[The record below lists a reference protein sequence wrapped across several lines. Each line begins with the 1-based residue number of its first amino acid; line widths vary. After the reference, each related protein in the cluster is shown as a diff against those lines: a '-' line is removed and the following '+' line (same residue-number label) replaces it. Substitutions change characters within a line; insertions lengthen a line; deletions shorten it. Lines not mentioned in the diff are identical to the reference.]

1 MSSME
6 TAAAFPLRAPPKL
19 VTRLTIVHLVEMILG
34 GILMVFV
41 VLPSIFRFSLVS
53 ASFWQIYGR
62 FYVTGL
68 FGTFFYVALT
78 LPLSVVLGFL
88 MGWARVSRIRVFS
101 WPASLYV
108 NVFRGLPPLIL
119 VIFASLFGTNLV
131 PQPIMDRF
139 LSGFRRGDIAV
150 GLAAIAIGMHSSAY
164 QAEIFRA
171 GFQSVPKGQQ
181 EAAQALGLRP
191 WQGMMHVILPQ
202 TFRLSLPPLGNE
214 FAVLIKDTSI
224 LAAISGTELVAKS
237 RDLLGILP
245 ASGFPIV
252 WIFAVWT
259 VVALTYFVLTYSV
272 TRGLRLLERKFH
284 TPGLESISL

>member
-1 MSSME
+1 MD
-6 TAAAFPLRAPPKL
+6 TAAAFPPRRASAFATK
-19 VTRLTIVHLVEMILG
+19 VRLLHIVEMIVA
-34 GILMVFV
+34 GILLVFV
-41 VLPSIFRFSLVS
+41 ILPAAFGFSLLN
-53 ASFWQIYGR
+53 AGFWRVYGR

-88 MGWARVSRIRVFS
+88 MGWARVSRTRILS
-101 WPASLYV
+101 WPSSLYV
-108 NVFRGLPPLIL
+108 NLFRGLPPLIL
-119 VIFASLFGTNLV
+119 VIFASLFGTQLV
-131 PQPIMDRF
+131 PQPIVDRF
-139 LSGFRRGDIAV
+139 LAGFRRGDIAV
-150 GLAAIAIGMHSSAY
+150 GIAAIAVGMHSSAY

-171 GFQSVPKGQQ
+171 GFQSVPKGQL

-191 WQGMMHVILPQ
+191 WQGMRYVILPQ

-224 LAAISGTELVAKS
+224 LAAIAGIELTAKS

-259 VVALTYFVLTYSV
+259 VVALTYFVLTFSV
-272 TRGLRLLERKFH
+272 TRGLRLLEQRFH
-284 TPGLESISL
+284 TPGLEGVSL

>member
-150 GLAAIAIGMHSSAY
+150 GLAAIAIAMHSSAY

-202 TFRLSLPPLGNE
+202 TFRLSLRPLEMSSRSSSKTPPFSRPSPGPNLLRKG
-214 FAVLIKDTSI
+214 
-224 LAAISGTELVAKS
+224 AACSG
-237 RDLLGILP
+237 
-245 ASGFPIV
+245 
-252 WIFAVWT
+252 
-259 VVALTYFVLTYSV
+259 YS
-272 TRGLRLLERKFH
+272 
-284 TPGLESISL
+284 PP

>member
-6 TAAAFPLRAPPKL
+6 PAAAFPLRAPPKL

-78 LPLSVVLGFL
+78 LPLSVILGFL

-131 PQPIMDRF
+131 PQPILDWF
-139 LSGFRRGDIAV
+139 FAGFRRGDIAV

-171 GFQSVPKGQQ
+171 GVQSVPKGQV

-191 WQGMMHVILPQ
+191 WQGMWHVILPQ

-224 LAAISGTELVAKS
+224 LAAIAGIELVAKS

-245 ASGFPIV
+245 ANGLPIV
-252 WIFAVWT
+252 WIFAVWS
-259 VVALTYFVLTYSV
+259 VVALSYFVITYIV
-272 TRGLRLLERKFH
+272 TRALG
-284 TPGLESISL
+284 

>member
-1 MSSME
+1 ME
-6 TAAAFPLRAPPKL
+6 TAAAFPPRRAPAFATK
-19 VTRLTIVHLVEMILG
+19 VRLLHVVEMIVA
-34 GILMVFV
+34 GILLAFV
-41 VLPSIFRFSLVS
+41 ILPAAFGFSLLN
-53 ASFWQIYGR
+53 AGFWQVYGR
-62 FYVTGL
+62 FFVTGL

-88 MGWARVSRIRVFS
+88 MGWARVSRTRILS
-101 WPASLYV
+101 WPSSLYV
-108 NVFRGLPPLIL
+108 NLFRGLPPLIL
-119 VIFASLFGTNLV
+119 VIFASLFGTQLV
-131 PQPIMDRF
+131 PQPIVDRF
-139 LSGFRRGDIAV
+139 LAGFRRGDIAV
-150 GLAAIAIGMHSSAY
+150 GIAAIAVGMHSSAY

-171 GFQSVPKGQQ
+171 GFQSVPKGQL

-191 WQGMMHVILPQ
+191 WQGMRYVILPQ

-224 LAAISGTELVAKS
+224 LAAIAGIELTAKS

-259 VVALTYFVLTYSV
+259 VVALTYFVLTFSV
-272 TRGLRLLERKFH
+272 TRGLRLLEQRFH
-284 TPGLESISL
+284 TPGLEGVSL

>member
-1 MSSME
+1 MD
-6 TAAAFPLRAPPKL
+6 TAAAFPPRRASAFATK
-19 VTRLTIVHLVEMILG
+19 VRLLHIVEMIVA
-34 GILMVFV
+34 GILLVFV
-41 VLPSIFRFSLVS
+41 ILPAAFGFSLLN
-53 ASFWQIYGR
+53 AGFWQVYGR
-62 FYVTGL
+62 FFVTGL

-88 MGWARVSRIRVFS
+88 MGWARVSRTRILS
-101 WPASLYV
+101 WPSSLYV
-108 NVFRGLPPLIL
+108 NLFRGLPPLIL
-119 VIFASLFGTNLV
+119 VIFASLFGTQLV
-131 PQPIMDRF
+131 PQPIMNRF
-139 LSGFRRGDIAV
+139 LAGFRRGDIAV
-150 GLAAIAIGMHSSAY
+150 GIAAIAIGMHSSAY

-171 GFQSVPKGQQ
+171 GFQSIPKGQL

-191 WQGMMHVILPQ
+191 WQGMRYVILPQ

-224 LAAISGTELVAKS
+224 LAAIAGIELTSKS

-259 VVALTYFVLTYSV
+259 VVALTYFVLTFSV
-272 TRGLRLLERKFH
+272 TRGLRLLEQRFH
-284 TPGLESISL
+284 TPGLEGVSL

>member
-150 GLAAIAIGMHSSAY
+150 GLAAIAIAMHSSAY

-214 FAVLIKDTSI
+214 FAVLIKDTRSSQRSRGQN
-224 LAAISGTELVAKS
+224 LLRRAATCSGYSPPAGFRLSGSSPSGPSSHSRISS
-237 RDLLGILP
+237 
-245 ASGFPIV
+245 S
-252 WIFAVWT
+252 
-259 VVALTYFVLTYSV
+259 
-272 TRGLRLLERKFH
+272 H
-284 TPGLESISL
+284 TP

>member
-78 LPLSVVLGFL
+78 LPLSVILGFL

-119 VIFASLFGTNLV
+119 VIFASLFGTSLV
-131 PQPIMDRF
+131 PNR
-139 LSGFRRGDIAV
+139 
-150 GLAAIAIGMHSSAY
+150 SSTDSSLGSD
-164 QAEIFRA
+164 AEI
-171 GFQSVPKGQQ
+171 S
-181 EAAQALGLRP
+181 P
-191 WQGMMHVILPQ
+191 WG
-202 TFRLSLPPLGNE
+202 LPPSRLQC
-214 FAVLIKDTSI
+214 TPPR
-224 LAAISGTELVAKS
+224 TRPKS
-237 RDLLGILP
+237 
-245 ASGFPIV
+245 
-252 WIFAVWT
+252 
-259 VVALTYFVLTYSV
+259 FVRAFNRFREDRS
-272 TRGLRLLERKFH
+272 RQPKR
-284 TPGLESISL
+284 SA